1 MPTTPFD
8 ARSVAN
14 LMLDESDR
22 QHRTVSN
29 LALQKLI
36 YFAHG
41 IYLCNCKT
49 PLVSGYFEAWQY
61 GPVHPGLY
69 AAFKTAG
76 ASPITFRADSIDVF
90 TGEVVPLENPKDA
103 TILRVIGHVVA
114 TMGGLSTAN
123 LVNISHAKGSPWSY
137 VIEKS
142 KDSVAFGMRIPDIVI
157 LERFK
162 HHKVSLGGT
171 SDVGDTLEDSPFA

>member
-1 MPTTPFD
+1 MPATPYD

-22 QHRTVSN
+22 QHLTISN

-41 IYLCNCKT
+41 MFLCKYKS

-69 AAFKTAG
+69 AAFKG
-76 ASPITFRADSIDVF
+76 AESNPITFRADSFDVL
-90 TGEVVPLENPKDA
+90 TGEVRPLTNPDDPA
-103 TILRVIGHVVA
+103 TLRVIGHVVA
-114 TMGGLSTAN
+114 TMGGLSTTN

-142 KDSVAFGMRIPDIVI
+142 KDSVAFGLRIPDIVI
-157 LERFK
+157 IERFK
-162 HHKVSLGGT
+162 HHKVSLGDT
-171 SDVGDTLEDSPFA
+171 SDVGDPLEDSPLA